1 MPTDPAIA
9 RIRSRTPLHTKVAVS
24 KVFDLAEEVS
34 AALERTSHTP
44 EWLAEKV
51 GITLEE
57 LTGWLSGMHPLYD
70 PIARLEAAL
79 EMDLMVAPGHPEGY
93 FKLNATSHFGK
104 VIPMSLGNE
113 AGFSVSERVKY
124 IA

>member
-9 RIRSRTPLHTKVAVS
+9 RIRSRTPLYTKVAVS

-34 AALERTSHTP
+34 AALERTGHTP
-44 EWLAEKV
+44 AWLAERA
-51 GITLEE
+51 GISLEE

-70 PIARLEAAL
+70 SVARLEAAL
-79 EMDLMVAPGHPEGY
+79 ETDLLVAPGRPGGY
-93 FKLNATSHFGK
+93 FGVTALSTTGR
-104 VIPMSLGNE
+104 VIPMPLEDGAAINL
-113 AGFSVSERVKY
+113 SERVKY